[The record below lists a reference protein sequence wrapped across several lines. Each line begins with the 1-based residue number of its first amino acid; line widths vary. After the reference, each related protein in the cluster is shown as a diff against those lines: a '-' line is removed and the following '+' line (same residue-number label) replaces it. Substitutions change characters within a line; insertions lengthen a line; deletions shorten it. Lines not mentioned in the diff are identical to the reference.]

1 MIIFPAIDIK
11 GGRCVRL
18 FKGDFNQVTDYKKS
32 PAEQANFFFKS
43 GFQNIH
49 IIDLDGATE
58 GKPTSESIVKEIIK
72 NNELKIQFGGGVR
85 SLQDIK
91 DLLDLGVDK
100 VIVGT
105 IAIENINFLKKAC
118 EIYKNKIVVA
128 IDVRNGCMAQSGWK
142 KQTNILASDFVKKI
156 ETFGISRIIY
166 TDINKDGTKT
176 GPNIKETLNF
186 SKLTN
191 IPVVISGGVSS
202 IKDINDIKKE
212 SSNIEGV
219 IIGKAIYDGS
229 IDIQEL
235 AKI

>member
-18 FKGDFNQVTDYKKS
+18 FKGDFKQVTDYKKS
-32 PAEQANFFFKS
+32 PIEQANFFFKS
-43 GFQNIH
+43 GFKNIH
-49 IIDLDGATE
+49 VIDLDGAVE
-58 GKPTSESIVKEIIK
+58 GKPTTKSIVKEIIK
-72 NNELKIQFGGGVR
+72 NNELKVQFGGGVR
-85 SLQDIK
+85 SLEDIK

-105 IAIENINFLKKAC
+105 TAMENINFLKKAC

-191 IPVVISGGVSS
+191 IPVVISGGISS
-202 IKDINDIKKE
+202 IEDIINIKKL

-219 IIGKAIYDGS
+219 IIGKAIYDES
-229 IDIQEL
+229 INIKEL
-235 AKI
+235 TKI